1 MVAAGDVVV
10 AVAVA
15 VAAVGEPGVDVA
27 DAVHDVDDVVAVAAA
42 AALHSCVD
50 ACVGRSESG
59 DLDRGCSALRSEHG
73 PGADPLETGLR
84 SDGDTARPD
93 SRRVG
98 WIESCYISLREDGG
112 FE

>member
-27 DAVHDVDDVVAVAAA
+27 DVVHDVDDVVVAVAAA

-50 ACVGRSESG
+50 ACVGRSGSG

-93 SRRVG
+93 SRRFG
-98 WIESCYISLREDGG
+98 
-112 FE
+112 